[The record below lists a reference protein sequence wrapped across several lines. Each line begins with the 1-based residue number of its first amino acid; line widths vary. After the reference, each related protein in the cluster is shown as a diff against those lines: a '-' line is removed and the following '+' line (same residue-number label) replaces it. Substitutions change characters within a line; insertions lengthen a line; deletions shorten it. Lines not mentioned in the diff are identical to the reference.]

1 MESTFGG
8 GMWLLGAAALSYL
21 VSGTKVVWDLGQLQ
35 LWSSLEAVHCSIPGL
50 LTAKVPLSLSR
61 QSLYMVWDTVPVSGE
76 LISQMSQEYQGLLSL
91 FFSAESA
98 IISYCYL
105 QLLTWSDPDCPSLV
119 KTSPQNLYTYKQ
131 QCIFIFKNGSLH

>member
-1 MESTFGG
+1 MAPGG
-8 GMWLLGAAALSYL
+8 SHAFLPSLWNKSGVGSGAAA
-21 VSGTKVVWDLGQLQ
+21 TVVKPG
-35 LWSSLEAVHCSIPGL
+35 SSAHCSSPGL
-50 LTAKVPLSLSR
+50 PTAKVPLSLSR

-91 FFSAESA
+91 FFSAEST

-105 QLLTWSDPDCPSLV
+105 QLLTWSDPGCPSLV

-131 QCIFIFKNGSLH
+131 QCTFIFKNGSLLYALVSLDP